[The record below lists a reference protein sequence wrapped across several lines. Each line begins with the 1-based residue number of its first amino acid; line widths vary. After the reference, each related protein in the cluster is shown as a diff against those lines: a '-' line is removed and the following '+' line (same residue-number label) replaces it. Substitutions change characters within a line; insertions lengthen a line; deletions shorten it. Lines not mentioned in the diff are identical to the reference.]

1 MAGVILEIEA
11 GMENVRGMLLDLKKR
26 VDDPTPAMKV
36 IGAIIRT
43 SVVRNFE
50 KQGRPRWKSL
60 SKTTEELR
68 GASGPILRRQG
79 FAGGLMGSVNFKA
92 NSDGVQIGTN
102 KIYGA
107 VHQFGAKKGSF
118 GTVMARVGTHS
129 RRITQAFGRT
139 IEPRTVTVR
148 EHTRKMSLP
157 WGDIPAR
164 PFLMVQNEDWEEI
177 GAALGDFVTGGN
189 S

>member
-1 MAGVILEIEA
+1 MAGAIIEIKA
-11 GMENVRGMLLDLKKR
+11 DAENARGLLLDLKKR

-50 KQGRPRWKSL
+50 KQGRPGWKGL
-60 SKTTEELR
+60 SKTTKKLR

-79 FAGGLMGSVNFKA
+79 FAGGLMGSVEFKA
-92 NSDGVQIGTN
+92 DSDGVQVGTN

-118 GTVMARVGTHS
+118 GTIMAKIGTHS
-129 RRITQAFGRT
+129 RRITQAFGRM
-139 IEPRTVTVR
+139 IEPRTVTVS
-148 EHTRKMSLP
+148 EHKRKMSLP

-164 PFLMVQNEDWEEI
+164 PFLMVQDEDWNEI
-177 GAALGDFVTGGN
+177 GAALGEFVTGGGR
-189 S
+189 